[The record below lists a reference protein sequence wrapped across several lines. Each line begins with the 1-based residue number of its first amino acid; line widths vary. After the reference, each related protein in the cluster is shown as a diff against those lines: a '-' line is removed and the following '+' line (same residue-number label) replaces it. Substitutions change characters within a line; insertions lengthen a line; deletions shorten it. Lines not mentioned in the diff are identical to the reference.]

1 MVTRWFAR
9 TGNGLRAFAT
19 PGIAVLA
26 AAAFLGSGCAAHGAP
41 VKVLALEDAQRAACE
56 DFARGEVWRLGEF
69 VPAAL
74 AKGFLVGLAVDVS
87 QILDLV
93 AISYRGDHL
102 GASIERQWMERPWT
116 EHQWAE
122 RLWPEDQRYWLPG
135 PAVRFDGAP
144 FPASVVGG
152 PLLARDAARTND
164 DVYAQAIEKCV
175 APARL
180 AREFGPGDARVAASL
195 DTLADAYVRQ
205 REYARAEPLRREA
218 ASIWTALFGPTDSKV
233 ARALD
238 DHAAALRGVHRNAE
252 ADSLTARAAEI
263 RAKLGAFKAQPPA
276 DGHKPA
282 IRHSCDSPVHAA
294 LFTLCRHA
302 PPPPDH
308 DLPVIAA
315 RP

>member
-1 MVTRWFAR
+1 MVTTWFAR

-26 AAAFLGSGCAAHGAP
+26 AAVLLGSGCATHGAP
-41 VKVLALEDAQRAACE
+41 VKVLAPPDVQRAPCE

-74 AKGFLVGLAVDVS
+74 AKGFLIGLALDVS
-87 QILDLV
+87 QILDFV
-93 AISYRGDHL
+93 SISYRGD
-102 GASIERQWMERPWT
+102 
-116 EHQWAE
+116 QWAE
-122 RLWPEDQRYWLPG
+122 RLWPEYPRTERYWLPG

-180 AREFGPGDARVAASL
+180 AQEFGPRDARVAASL
-195 DTLADAYVRQ
+195 ETLADACMRQ

-218 ASIWTALFGPTDSKV
+218 AGIWTALFGPTDSKV

-263 RAKLGAFKAQPPA
+263 RATLGAFKAQPPA
-276 DGHKPA
+276 DGKKPA

-302 PPPPDH
+302 PPPPDD

-315 RP
+315 KP